1 MSSFSFGLDPEF
13 MLLHHEQLRSA
24 IEILPKKEN
33 AIIKNGHGYYF
44 DNVLAEIAVKPATDK
59 ISAIENVQQ
68 ALRGLARIVN
78 PAKFIIKASG
88 NFPKSEINCTDAR
101 VAGCN
106 PEWNVYSME
115 MTFPPDEDVDLI
127 DGYYQFK
134 NQFRTAGG
142 HIHLGSEKLQG
153 TLEALNVVRMMDLFI
168 GVPSIFLDTDE
179 TSKNRRRLYGHAGSY
194 RTPDYGLEYRA
205 LSNFWLASPEHVSL
219 IYDLCQ
225 FVLDFVEKGN
235 HKKFWHF
242 DEELLD
248 SDDPSS
254 AFSCSGYD
262 VAYLQNCINENNNSV
277 ADKFMVF
284 INNYLPAHIIGQIE
298 RLTDKQLPDP
308 YEAWELK

>member
-13 MLLHHEQLRSA
+13 MLIHHNELKSA

-33 AIIKNGHGYYF
+33 AIFRNGHGYYF
-44 DNVLAEIAVKPATDK
+44 DNVLAEVAVKPAIDK
-59 ISAIENVQQ
+59 ATAIENIQES
-68 ALRGLARIVN
+68 LKNLARLIS
-78 PAKFIIKASG
+78 PAKFIIKASD
-88 NFPKSEINCTDAR
+88 NYPRKEINCTEAR

-179 TSKNRRRLYGHAGSY
+179 TSKSRRRLYGHAGSY
-194 RTPDYGLEYRA
+194 RIPDYGLEYRA

-225 FVLDFVEKGN
+225 FVLNFVERGHHN
-235 HKKFWHF
+235 KFWQF

-248 SDDPSS
+248 SEDPSS

-262 VAYLQNCINENNNSV
+262 VEHLQNCINENNNSI

-284 INNYLPAHIIGQIE
+284 INNYLPTYIIGQIE

-308 YEAWELK
+308 YEAWGLE